1 MAAYASAAN
10 LKPVIFLPEGY
21 ISFGK
26 LAQALEYGALTLQVA
41 ANFDEIL
48 ALVRTVADRS
58 GIYLLN
64 SINPFRIEGQKTI
77 GVELLDQMDWQVPDW
92 VVMPGGN
99 LGNAS
104 AFGKGFEEL
113 QRIGLI
119 DRLPRIAV
127 IQACGSAPFYTFMQ
141 GKERVEFAGVH
152 EPETLATAIRIGNP
166 VSWPKALSVLTKTEG
181 VVESVTEQEIADAK
195 AMIGQAGIG
204 CEPASA
210 STLAGIQKL
219 VKAGVM
225 TRGDRVVAILT
236 GSVMKDPDYIYRYH
250 TGALKTPAGV
260 PITGTY
266 ANQPQTVRNDATA
279 ITEMLSAL

>member
-1 MAAYASAAN
+1 
-10 LKPVIFLPEGY
+10 
-21 ISFGK
+21 
-26 LAQALEYGALTLQVA
+26 
-41 ANFDEIL
+41 
-48 ALVRTVADRS
+48 
-58 GIYLLN
+58 
-64 SINPFRIEGQKTI
+64 
-77 GVELLDQMDWQVPDW
+77 
-92 VVMPGGN
+92 
-99 LGNAS
+99 
-104 AFGKGFEEL
+104 
-113 QRIGLI
+113 
-119 DRLPRIAV
+119 
-127 IQACGSAPFYTFMQ
+127 
-141 GKERVEFAGVH
+141 
-152 EPETLATAIRIGNP
+152 
-166 VSWPKALSVLTKTEG
+166 
-181 VVESVTEQEIADAK
+181 
-195 AMIGQAGIG
+195 MIGQAGIG